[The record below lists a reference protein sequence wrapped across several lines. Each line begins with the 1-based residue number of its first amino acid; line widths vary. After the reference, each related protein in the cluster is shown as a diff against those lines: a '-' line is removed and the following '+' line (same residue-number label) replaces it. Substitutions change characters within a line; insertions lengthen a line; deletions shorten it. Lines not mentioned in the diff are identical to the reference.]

1 MPLACLAFIDVSGG
15 EFIFIVVIA
24 ILLYGG
30 DLPKVARSLGRVV
43 GDLRRQAESL
53 TREFRDYDDSRPRL
67 PRRDFSGDKAPEPVE
82 PPPRI
87 APPAQPPVDSVET
100 ERTESSP
107 SNEAAPPS
115 PPDETRKPGDLEPPG
130 STGHPPSL

>member
-67 PRRDFSGDKAPEPVE
+67 PRRDFSSDKAPEPAE

-87 APPAQPPVDSVET
+87 SPPTQPPVDSVGTET
-100 ERTESSP
+100 TESSP
-107 SNEAAPPS
+107 SNEAAPP
-115 PPDETRKPGDLEPPG
+115 PPLDETRKPGDLEPPG
-130 STGHPPSL
+130 STDHPPSL